1 MNEDFL
7 HYLWQYKCYK
17 PGLFITDQE
26 HYMEVI
32 HPGLPNSDA
41 GPDFF
46 NAKIKLDGVVWAGN
60 VEIHKKASEWYQH
73 QHNQDPR
80 YDNVILHVV
89 LHNDKEVKTSSGRC
103 IPCWELEIPEDVLR
117 DYQLL
122 HSSKGWVACEGFI
135 HTLPRF
141 EIDAWIER
149 MLVEKL
155 EKKVDGIGNLLKSYC
170 NDWKQVFLI
179 VLARNFGFG
188 LNGDSFEQLARNI
201 PWQIILKNADA
212 PDKLEALFLG
222 QAGFLDGLIHE
233 DEYIRKLS
241 GEYDLIRHKYG
252 LIPMSSHR
260 WKFLRMRPGNF
271 PTIRLVQLAALIS
284 GNAFLFDNLLDCRG
298 LAEARKLLTATPSE
312 YWRMHYRPDVSA
324 PLKSKRIGK
333 QAVDLLILNTVV
345 PLFFAYGKLRGNAS
359 LQERAL
365 EWLSLM
371 PPEKNSVVNGWGRK
385 SIGIKATSSADSQG
399 LVYLKKYY
407 CDHKKCLSCRIG
419 HRVLS
424 TDNSRK

>member
-7 HYLWQYKCYK
+7 HYLWQYKSYK

-26 HYMEVI
+26 HRMEVV

-60 VEIHKKASEWYQH
+60 VEIHKKASEWNQH
-73 QHNQDPR
+73 HHDQDPL

-89 LHNDKEVKTSSGRC
+89 LDNDKEVKTSSGRC
-103 IPCWELEIPEDVLR
+103 VPCWELEIPENVLR

-122 HSSKGWVACEGFI
+122 YSNKGWVACEGFI

-141 EIDAWIER
+141 EIHGWIER
-149 MLVEKL
+149 MLIEKL
-155 EKKVDGIGNLLKSYC
+155 EKKVESIGELLKTYR
-170 NDWKQVFLI
+170 NDWKQVFFV

-201 PWQIILKNADA
+201 PWQIIQKNADA
-212 PDKLEALFLG
+212 TDKLEALFLG
-222 QAGFLDGLIHE
+222 QAGFLSGLIHE
-233 DEYIRKLS
+233 DEYIHKLA
-241 GEYDLIRHKYG
+241 GEYELLRYKYE
-252 LIPMSSHR
+252 LSPMSSHR

-284 GNAFLFDNLLDCRG
+284 GNAFLFDRLLSCRE
-298 LAEARKLLTATPSE
+298 LSEARKLLTASPTE
-312 YWRMHYRPDVSA
+312 YWKRHYRPDVAA
-324 PLKSKRIGK
+324 PARSKKIGK

-345 PLFFAYGKLRGNAS
+345 PLFFAYGKLRSNES
-359 LQERAL
+359 LQQRAL

-371 PPEKNSVVNGWGRK
+371 PPEKNSIVDGWGHR
-385 SIGIKATSSADSQG
+385 SIGVVAASSADSQG

-419 HRVLS
+419 HKALS
-424 TDNSRK
+424 SDRSRK